1 MNEALS
7 RREMDYLGGLFD
19 GEGHFG
25 IAVYQS
31 EGTSLGYRADT
42 QVKIAMLTR
51 DGDDPAREI
60 IGRFF
65 EEVVPDT
72 NIRHR
77 KRENHA
83 EMWVVNTMG
92 KSARRTMEELQPH
105 MKLKSITVEKILDL
119 DWSIVNK
126 NREAF
131 LRAMEIRDIIRRN
144 HNQESKYDR
153 AFFEDEFTPEASSAS
168 GVTW

>member
-1 MNEALS
+1 
-7 RREMDYLGGLFD
+7 
-19 GEGHFG
+19 
-25 IAVYQS
+25 
-31 EGTSLGYRADT
+31 
-42 QVKIAMLTR
+42 
-51 DGDDPAREI
+51 
-60 IGRFF
+60 
-65 EEVVPDT
+65 
-72 NIRHR
+72 
-77 KRENHA
+77 
-83 EMWVVNTMG
+83 
-92 KSARRTMEELQPH
+92 MEELQPH